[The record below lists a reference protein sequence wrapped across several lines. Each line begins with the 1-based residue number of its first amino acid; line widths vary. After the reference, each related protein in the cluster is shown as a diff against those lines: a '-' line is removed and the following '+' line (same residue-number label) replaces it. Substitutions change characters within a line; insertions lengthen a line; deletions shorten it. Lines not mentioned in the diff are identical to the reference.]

1 MSINQGYVWAPYI
14 VSTDVAI
21 VGSFNMTSVLKSR
34 YSTIQF
40 RDNIY
45 GIYNTKLESRDEKL
59 NKLLYPLIYDS
70 ESLGSSDS
78 NCSSS
83 SSICNSI
90 KYIEMSS
97 NTKSI

>member
-14 VSTDVAI
+14 MSTDVAI
-21 VGSFNMTSVLKSR
+21 VNSFNTSGIKSR
-34 YSTIQF
+34 YSTIEF
-40 RDNIY
+40 GGDFY

-70 ESLGSSDS
+70 ESLGYSDS